1 MADDGAAVEP
11 SAAPLLV
18 AEGIGKSYGAN
29 TVLSGVDIE
38 IHDREVL
45 GVVGENGAGKSTLLN
60 ILSGVVPPDTG
71 RLLLR
76 GQEVRLKN
84 YRDANFNGIFRVFQE
99 LALVPG
105 LRVYENLFL
114 THEKRFS
121 NYGFI
126 NHAAMRRRA
135 SAYLEEFEHGWIDPT
150 KPIDSYSF
158 SVRQIVEIIK
168 AFALA
173 DLLETPSPVLLLDEP
188 TAGLLADETE
198 FFFRVVKQ
206 ARKKT
211 GIVYVGHRLGE
222 LLDNSDQVVVIK
234 DGNLVARG
242 SARDMTE
249 EQLHQVMVGRARSEF
264 LYHEDRQQ
272 PTTATTPI
280 LSVEGLSQPRA
291 FSDVSF
297 DVRPGEII
305 GIAGVIGSGKSELGR
320 AIFGAGT
327 DIAGEV
333 RVGKQVVSTIS
344 ATTQAGMGYVPQ
356 DRAAEGALLP
366 QPVSWNISL
375 ARLSTEGGLG
385 AGVMDGRREK
395 RDADK
400 YVDLLKIKT
409 PGIQTAVGRL
419 SGGNQQKVILGRWLA
434 AGSKVLILDNPTRGV
449 DVGAKEHIYS
459 LLREQVA
466 NGLAVVL
473 ISDDL
478 LELIMMSSQIHIMS
492 GGSVRATI
500 QTPPEAKPTEVEM
513 VAHMV

>member
-1 MADDGAAVEP
+1 
-11 SAAPLLV
+11 
-18 AEGIGKSYGAN
+18 
-29 TVLSGVDIE
+29 
-38 IHDREVL
+38 
-45 GVVGENGAGKSTLLN
+45 
-60 ILSGVVPPDTG
+60 
-71 RLLLR
+71 
-76 GQEVRLKN
+76 
-84 YRDANFNGIFRVFQE
+84 
-99 LALVPG
+99 
-105 LRVYENLFL
+105 
-114 THEKRFS
+114 
-121 NYGFI
+121 
-126 NHAAMRRRA
+126 
-135 SAYLEEFEHGWIDPT
+135 
-150 KPIDSYSF
+150 
-158 SVRQIVEIIK
+158 
-168 AFALA
+168 
-173 DLLETPSPVLLLDEP
+173 
-188 TAGLLADETE
+188 
-198 FFFRVVKQ
+198 
-206 ARKKT
+206 
-211 GIVYVGHRLGE
+211 
-222 LLDNSDQVVVIK
+222 
-234 DGNLVARG
+234 
-242 SARDMTE
+242 
-249 EQLHQVMVGRARSEF
+249 
-264 LYHEDRQQ
+264 
-272 PTTATTPI
+272 
-280 LSVEGLSQPRA
+280 VEGLSQPRA

-320 AIFGAGT
+320 AIFGAGKEV
-327 DIAGEV
+327 AGEV